1 MFYLIMYGMLL
12 ITMVLFYFNSKYH
25 SDSRDNKINKS
36 IKIILIIW
44 MILSFIN
51 LFLPDGISAR
61 TYPDQS
67 LYSNGENLWFVLLRW
82 TNDVALLVLPI
93 AIFFN
98 KITFKRIAIF
108 FLSVINVLCI
118 ASYSKYISMYTNGLG
133 QGIMNIRFFTQATKD
148 FFVNVTFRSIYLG
161 LLLYLESLLIIYI
174 GFTSYKELKF
184 NNKKDLKNFFLVL
197 LGVFLAI
204 MPIYAP
210 SYLTFGY
217 FVQEQG
223 KNMMFVLGTPWHFAW
238 IIYIIIEG
246 FVLYHIFKKL
256 NNEDR
261 YIAMLV
267 LALALFYEFN
277 GIFTCFGEIVTQRY
291 PLQLCNIA
299 GLFILIMLLTRNK
312 YLEKFVL
319 VVNTLGA
326 VIAVI
331 MLDSANAGISYIM
344 NVHFIVEHTKIL
356 LIPFL
361 SLALGVIRPLEKK
374 DLKTV
379 VIGFTIYFV
388 TILIIGGIFTGIYDK
403 TGNTYFQCNYLFMF
417 NKKSTTSIVG
427 FVGPLFDMNIKLFDF
442 FTISM
447 VQLLVYVAYT
457 LLSVGMFYLVYAIQ
471 KKLSIC
477 KELNNKESANN

>member
-1 MFYLIMYGMLL
+1 MFYLIMYGLL
-12 ITMVLFYFNSKYH
+12 FISGLLFYLNNKYQK
-25 SDSRDNKINKS
+25 DSRSNKITKS
-36 IKIILIIW
+36 IKVILITW

-67 LYSNGENLWFVLLRW
+67 LYNTGKNLWFVLLRW
-82 TNDVALLVLPI
+82 ANDLALLILPI
-93 AIFFN
+93 AIFF
-98 KITFKRIAIF
+98 KKATFKRIAVF
-108 FLSVINVLCI
+108 FLSVINIICI
-118 ASYSKYISMYTNGLG
+118 ASYTKYIAMYTNGLG
-133 QGIMNIRFFTQATKD
+133 QGIMNIRFFSQATKD
-148 FFVNVTFRSIYLG
+148 FFINITFRSIYLG
-161 LLLYLESLLIIYI
+161 ILLYLEGLLIIYV

-184 NNKKDLKNFFLVL
+184 TNKKDIKNFFLVL
-197 LGVFLAI
+197 LGTFLAI

-223 KNMMFVLGTPWHFAW
+223 KNLMFVLGTPWHFAW
-238 IIYIIIEG
+238 IVYIVIEG

-256 NNEDR
+256 DSENR

-299 GLFILIMLLTRNK
+299 ALFILIMLLTKNK
-312 YLEKFVL
+312 YLTKFVL

-361 SLALGVIRPLEKK
+361 SLALGVINPLEKK
-374 DLKTV
+374 DIKTV
-379 VIGFTIYFV
+379 IIGFTIYFV
-388 TILIIGGIFTGIYDK
+388 TILIIGGVFTGIYDK

-427 FVGPLFDMNIKLFDF
+427 FVGPLFDMNIKLFNF
-442 FTISM
+442 FTLSM

-471 KKLSIC
+471 KHLPIYKKISNE
-477 KELNNKESANN
+477 KNA